1 MNQILVCSHGM
12 GKQGNTG
19 ALAQY
24 HPRDLASFTSPIM
37 VFPSGSETPV
47 ELIHTAHFIIVKGS
61 VLTAVFW
68 VFLLVMGCL
77 ICRRV
82 AYLVRAGKVLR
93 LPTISPFYLKFPH

>member
-1 MNQILVCSHGM
+1 MHAM

-37 VFPSGSETPV
+37 VFPSGSGTPV
-47 ELIHTAHFIIVKGS
+47 ELIHTAHFITVKGS

-82 AYLVRAGKVLR
+82 AYLVRTEKVLR